1 MFGKEKFWASGLLL
15 TALVTA
21 ACFMP
26 LAADAQDA
34 AQRGCVTAPR
44 SPLVVNV
51 KDKGAKGDGR
61 TDDTEAIQAAIDD
74 VGGTGGTV
82 LVPSGTY
89 MVDAV
94 EKKRRL
100 ALKSDMTLKL
110 DKGAILKAIPNDSRK
125 YAVLS
130 ISDVSNV
137 TVMGGTLEG
146 DRTEHQGKA
155 GEAGMGLRIERGAK
169 DVTVAGVT
177 SRKMWGDGFYVED
190 AKNTKFCAVTADNN
204 RRQGLSI
211 VEADGV
217 LVTDSIFSNTHGT
230 RPSAG
235 IDLEPDEPEQK
246 IVNIRIQNSKFL
258 NNAGPGIEIAG
269 KRGAVAKVE
278 LSRNMFKGNRPIL
291 VENAPE
297 VLASAICGNRQ
308 VTSEKA
314 SSEGLNAFA
323 DPIDIVVHQN
333 DCEDGS
339 DMRFEVNRQTRT
351 EKVGVIRLCRRAGR
365 RRPQGRSARPFRAS
379 PVAHR

>member
-82 LVPSGTY
+82 LVPGGTY
-89 MVDAV
+89 TVDAV
-94 EKKRRL
+94 DKKRRL
-100 ALKSDMTLKL
+100 ALRSDMTLKL
-110 DKGAILKAIPNDSRK
+110 AKDAILKAIPNDSRK
-125 YAVLS
+125 YSVLS

-137 TVMGGTLEG
+137 AVVGGTIEG

-211 VEADGV
+211 VAADGV

-278 LSRNMFKGNRPIL
+278 LAKNVFKGNRPIL
-291 VENAPE
+291 VENAPA
-297 VLASAICGNRQ
+297 VLASAICDNRQ
-308 VTSEKA
+308 VTSQA
-314 SSEGLNAFA
+314 APSQGLNAFA
-323 DPIDIVVHQN
+323 DAIDIVVHQN
-333 DCEDGS
+333 DCQDGS
-339 DMRFEVNRQTRT
+339 DMRFEVNRQTR
-351 EKVGVIRLCRRAGR
+351 KKK
-365 RRPQGRSARPFRAS
+365 
-379 PVAHR
+379 

>member
-1 MFGKEKFWASGLLL
+1 MAPA
-15 TALVTA
+15 TH
-21 ACFMP
+21 
-26 LAADAQDA
+26 AQDA
-34 AQRGCVTAPR
+34 AQRGCVTTPR

-61 TDDTEAIQAAIDD
+61 TDDTDAIQAAIDD
-74 VGGTGGTV
+74 VVGTGGTV
-82 LVPSGTY
+82 LVPGGIY

-100 ALKSDMTLKL
+100 TLRSDMTLKL
-110 DKGAILKAIPNDSRK
+110 AKDAILKAITNDSRK
-125 YAVLS
+125 YSVLS
-130 ISDVSNV
+130 ISEASNV
-137 TVMGGTLEG
+137 AVVGGTLEG

-155 GEAGMGLRIERGAK
+155 GEAGMAK
-169 DVTVAGVT
+169 DVTIAGVT

-217 LVTDSIFSNTHGT
+217 LVTDSIFSNTHGM

-235 IDLEPDEPEQK
+235 IDLEPDQPEQK

-258 NNAGPGIEIAG
+258 NNAGSGIEIAG
-269 KRGAVAKVE
+269 KRGAIAKVE

-297 VLASAICGNRQ
+297 VPASAICGSRQ

-339 DMRFEVNRQTRT
+339 DMRFEVNRQTR
-351 EKVGVIRLCRRAGR
+351 KKK
-365 RRPQGRSARPFRAS
+365 
-379 PVAHR
+379 

>member
-1 MFGKEKFWASGLLL
+1 ML
-15 TALVTA
+15 TAG
-21 ACFMP
+21 CFMAP
-26 LAADAQDA
+26 AADAQDA
-34 AQRGCVTAPR
+34 PPRGCVPPPKSA
-44 SPLVVNV
+44 LVVNV

-61 TDDTEAIQAAIDD
+61 TDDTEAIQAAIEE

-82 LVPSGTY
+82 LVPGGTY

-100 ALKSDMTLKL
+100 ALRSDMTLKL
-110 DKGAILKAIPNDSRK
+110 AKDAILKAIPNDSRK
-125 YAVLS
+125 YSVLS
-130 ISDVSNV
+130 ISGVSNAAV
-137 TVMGGTLEG
+137 VGGTLEG

-155 GEAGMGLRIERGAK
+155 GEAGMGIRIERGAK
-169 DVTVAGVT
+169 DIIIAGVT

-235 IDLEPDEPEQK
+235 IDLEPDQPEQK
-246 IVNIRIQNSKFL
+246 IVNISIQNSKFL

-269 KRGAVAKVE
+269 KRGAIAKVE
-278 LSRNMFKGNRPIL
+278 LARNMFKGNRPIL
-291 VENAPE
+291 VENVPE

-314 SSEGLNAFA
+314 PSDLNAFA
-323 DPIDIVVHQN
+323 DPIDVVVHQN
-333 DCEDGS
+333 DCQDGS
-339 DMRFEVNRQTRT
+339 DMRFEVNRQTR
-351 EKVGVIRLCRRAGR
+351 KKNK
-365 RRPQGRSARPFRAS
+365 
-379 PVAHR
+379 

>member
-1 MFGKEKFWASGLLL
+1 
-15 TALVTA
+15 
-21 ACFMP
+21 
-26 LAADAQDA
+26 
-34 AQRGCVTAPR
+34 
-44 SPLVVNV
+44 
-51 KDKGAKGDGR
+51 
-61 TDDTEAIQAAIDD
+61 
-74 VGGTGGTV
+74 
-82 LVPSGTY
+82 
-89 MVDAV
+89 
-94 EKKRRL
+94 
-100 ALKSDMTLKL
+100 MTLKL
-110 DKGAILKAIPNDSRK
+110 AKDAILKAIPNDSRK
-125 YAVLS
+125 YSVLS
-130 ISDVSNV
+130 ISGVSNV
-137 TVMGGTLEG
+137 TLVGGTLEG

-190 AKNTKFCAVTADNN
+190 AKNTKFCAVTAENN

-211 VEADGV
+211 VAADGV

-351 EKVGVIRLCRRAGR
+351 KK
-365 RRPQGRSARPFRAS
+365 
-379 PVAHR
+379 

>member
-1 MFGKEKFWASGLLL
+1 MMRAFAARVLTLGAVNSRVRSTIMFGKEKFWASGLLL

-211 VEADGV
+211 VAADGV

-351 EKVGVIRLCRRAGR
+351 KK
-365 RRPQGRSARPFRAS
+365 
-379 PVAHR
+379 